1 MAERYDEVVN
11 ADGTISYKQAE
22 GTKSIGGWNFIGYEP
37 EFVAWAEARG
47 EGVRAETSFLKALSK
62 TREGWQVGPT

>member
-37 EFVAWAEARG
+37 SSWHGPKPVAK
-47 EGVRAETSFLKALSK
+47 VCVPKLLS
-62 TREGWQVGPT
+62 